1 MKVLFNNLMLVL
13 LVILLCVG
21 CKKEDPYAR
30 NEPRTKVE
38 IPDPAFLAAL
48 IGMGVDTNGDR
59 EICPCE
65 AEQITHLDVG
75 GRGISDMTGIEAFVK
90 LETFICYENYLT
102 SLDISKNKDLD
113 SLFCDQNNLTSLD
126 VAALTLLKV
135 LDCSENQLTTLDV
148 SNNPELE
155 YLYLVAMPTL
165 VVVNVWVMPF
175 PPDGVVVDT
184 TGSPN
189 IVFAM
194 TTRK

>member
-1 MKVLFNNLMLVL
+1 MLFL
-13 LVILLCVG
+13 LVILLCAG

-30 NEPRTKVE
+30 NEPRTEVK

-48 IGMGVDTNGDR
+48 IGLGVDTNGDR

-65 AEQITHLDVG
+65 AEQIIHLDVG
-75 GRGISDMTGIEAFVK
+75 RRGISDMTGIEAFVSLK
-90 LETFICYENYLT
+90 TLNCYENYLT

-113 SLFCDQNNLTSLD
+113 SLFCDQNNLASLD
-126 VAALTLLKV
+126 VSNQIELKV

-189 IVFAM
+189 IVFA
-194 TTRK
+194 TTTPK